1 LDNSTSA
8 FSPTITAAA
17 ATTRFDRSPTL
28 LVCAIAFVGGGCRLF
43 YWYCIGKLIAGEA
56 HYYREMSEL
65 RWDIAE
71 ELEAKLGILEGG
83 GVTHQEGLTDELLEL
98 LRTCRIAG
106 HEAEHWRTAP
116 PSPER
121 TAAAL
126 KWGRLAA
133 EDEAFNAV
141 MDEHTAQEIER
152 GHINEVH
159 FSEEDCEAFR
169 REARAGRRP

>member
-1 LDNSTSA
+1 MMRLN
-8 FSPTITAAA
+8 FLK
-17 ATTRFDRSPTL
+17 RRRVWMG
-28 LVCAIAFVGGGCRLF
+28 LVCALAVVGGGCGLF
-43 YWYCIGKLIAGEA
+43 CYYIGSQLVAGEA

-71 ELEAKLGILEGG
+71 RLEAELGILEGG
-83 GVTHQEGLTDELLEL
+83 GVVDQDQTTAELFEM
-98 LRTCRIAG
+98 LRYCRIAG

-133 EDEAFNAV
+133 EDEAFHAV
-141 MDEHTAQEIER
+141 MDEHVAREIER
-152 GHINEVH
+152 QGRINGIIYT
-159 FSEEDCEAFR
+159 EEECDAFR
-169 REARAGRRP
+169 REARAGRHP